1 MTLFDTVYSE
11 VLKLEGGSTYT
22 NDKADRGGKT
32 RYGITEALARR
43 HGYTGDMKD
52 LPEDFARGVYKEE
65 FWDGN
70 RLDEIAGLSKS
81 VAREVYDSGV
91 NVGPARAARWL
102 QASLNIF
109 NYGPGAHPDLVVD
122 GRLGRASLNALR
134 DYLAKR
140 GSEGVTVLLRALNGY
155 QFAHYANL
163 AEADQSQRKFTFG
176 WVSKR
181 VQGDFHE

>member
-1 MTLFDTVYSE
+1 MTLFDTIYSE
-11 VLKLEGGSTYT
+11 VLKLEGGSAYT
-22 NDKADRGGKT
+22 NDKTDRGGKT
-32 RYGITEALARR
+32 RWGITEALARR
-43 HGYTGDMKD
+43 HGYAGEMKD
-52 LPEDFARGVYKEE
+52 LPESFAKVVFKEE

-70 RLDEIAGLSKS
+70 RLDDIAGISEA

-109 NYGPGAHPDLVVD
+109 NYGPDAHTDLVVD
-122 GRLGRASLNALR
+122 GRIGRASLNALR

-140 GSEGVTVLLRALNGY
+140 GNQGLTVLLRALNGY

-163 AEADQSQRKFTFG
+163 AEADQSQRKYTFG
-176 WVSKR
+176 WVANR
-181 VQGDFHE
+181 VQGDFK